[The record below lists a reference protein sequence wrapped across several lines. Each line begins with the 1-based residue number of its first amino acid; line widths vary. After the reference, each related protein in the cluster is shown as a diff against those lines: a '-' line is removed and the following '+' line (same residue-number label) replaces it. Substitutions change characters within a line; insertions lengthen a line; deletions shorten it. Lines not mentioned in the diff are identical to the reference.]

1 MNDNFYIRVIE
12 TGEQDG
18 VVYAWTSVTYGAD
31 ERICCYTLSDDGR
44 WLWRDGLPEPDM
56 PDAVREC
63 WQHQRASLLDAARQ
77 EVGMVFKLR

>member
-44 WLWRDGLPEPDM
+44 WL
-56 PDAVREC
+56 C
-63 WQHQRASLLDAARQ
+63 
-77 EVGMVFKLR
+77 KY